1 MVSLMSKLIGC
12 LLVLVAAFVACE
24 SVTLQSE
31 GEKVV
36 FLPTVIAEAAENPP
50 TAVWQPKPG
59 TTWQWQ
65 LTGEIDTS
73 FDVAMYD
80 IDLFD
85 TPQAVIETLHQDG
98 RTVICYFSAGSYEDW
113 RPDDSLPI
121 GSGSKC

>member
-1 MVSLMSKLIGC
+1 MLLYRSGDYGRVMNRMVSAYEKIDGVVC
-12 LLVLVAAFVACE
+12 LFCVVAFAACE

-31 GEKVV
+31 GEEVV

-85 TPQAVIETLHQDG
+85 TPQAGD
-98 RTVICYFSAGSYEDW
+98 
-113 RPDDSLPI
+113 
-121 GSGSKC
+121 